1 MNDKYIIITDKEK
14 LREFIEWL
22 PDLKN
27 GECYYVCLFARSKYA
42 KEYGLSSDKQQLKR
56 FTTSKEYLIEKLE
69 QLEIQ
74 LGGYYQKHSPIP
86 QQALAVYITP
96 NPRSY
101 VKATKESLKKF
112 ADLITNEY
120 NGYNPHQEVLSQI
133 QVACGTKKY
142 FDLDFDNTTIEE
154 MKPMIDGK
162 INEDCLTYVQTRGG
176 FHLLV
181 ELEKIEK
188 QYIKNWYNNL
198 TKLPNCDVRGDN
210 LLPIPGTYQG
220 GFTPVLFKN

>member
-27 GECYYVCLFARSKYA
+27 DECYYVCLFARSKYA

-74 LGGYYQKHSPIP
+74 LDRYYQKHSPIP

-154 MKPMIDGK
+154 MKPIIDGK

-220 GFTPVLFKN
+220 GFTPVLLKN

>member
-27 GECYYVCLFARSKYA
+27 DECYYVCLFARSKYA

-74 LGGYYQKHSPIP
+74 LDRYYQKHSPIP

-181 ELEKIEK
+181 EFEKIEK

>member
-27 GECYYVCLFARSKYA
+27 DECYYVCLFARSKYA

-74 LGGYYQKHSPIP
+74 LDRYYQKHSPIP

-112 ADLITNEY
+112 VDLITNEY

>member
-27 GECYYVCLFARSKYA
+27 DECYYVCLFARSKYA

-74 LGGYYQKHSPIP
+74 LDRYYQKHSPIP

-112 ADLITNEY
+112 VDLITNEY

-220 GFTPVLFKN
+220 GFTPVLLKN

>member
-74 LGGYYQKHSPIP
+74 LDRYYQKHSPIP

-181 ELEKIEK
+181 EFEKIEK

>member
-27 GECYYVCLFARSKYA
+27 DECYYVCLFARSKYA

-74 LGGYYQKHSPIP
+74 LDRYYQKHSPIP

>member
-74 LGGYYQKHSPIP
+74 LDRYHQKHSPIP

-154 MKPMIDGK
+154 MKPMIDSK

-220 GFTPVLFKN
+220 GFTPVLLKN

>member
-74 LGGYYQKHSPIP
+74 LDRYYQKHSPIP

-112 ADLITNEY
+112 VDLITNEY